1 MKLKKK
7 KKISFSHIGK
17 KIKFADMVLCSHSL
31 TIYYIVNHNSKKTR
45 ICRYRKEV

>member
-1 MKLKKK
+1 MKLKIRKK
-7 KKISFSHIGK
+7 SVLSISAK

-31 TIYYIVNHNSKKTR
+31 TIYYIVNHNGKKTR